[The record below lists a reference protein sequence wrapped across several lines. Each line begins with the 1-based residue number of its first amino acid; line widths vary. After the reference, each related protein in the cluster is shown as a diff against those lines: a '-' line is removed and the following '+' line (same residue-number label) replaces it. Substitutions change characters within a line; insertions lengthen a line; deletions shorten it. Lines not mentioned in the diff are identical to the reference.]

1 MNQQGKVGERGF
13 IEIILLVILGLAA
26 LKYFFDFSIFEFL
39 GSEEGKGV
47 IYYIKEI
54 LVWIKEAL
62 VSLWNYIQ

>member
-1 MNQQGKVGERGF
+1 MNQQVKVGERGF